1 MKYRLLHGGLIA
13 TALVLAVF
21 LVFHATNVGGLFYR
35 SSQPNRPASALRSFE
50 IVPLETASET
60 SSNAS
65 IGDLNGD
72 GHLDIVLVKGR
83 HWQLTSRVFFGQRS
97 RRLEFRRGPGRSNER
112 EPHKRTVGEIWK
124 SAGNQENQYSKLR
137 NTQGVAIRVL
147 EPGYPCAARRFPD
160 TKLVLLH
167 PLVAFETHT
176 SFFEFLSSLN
186 NVRHLP
192 A

>member
-13 TALVLAVF
+13 TWLVLAVF
-21 LVFHATNVGGLFYR
+21 LVFHATNVGALFYR

-83 HWQLTSRVFFGQRS
+83 HWQLTSRVFFADGKGHFTAGPPLPSDELTARIQTLPAQRAAWHNDAVATLRFIPIISPTTFCRPQS
-97 RRLEFRRGPGRSNER
+97 RSWTNSPRNDCFVSWSRASS
-112 EPHKRTVGEIWK
+112 TW
-124 SAGNQENQYSKLR
+124 LR
-137 NTQGVAIRVL
+137 NLIALSIRK
-147 EPGYPCAARRFPD
+147 
-160 TKLVLLH
+160 TKLVQ
-167 PLVAFETHT
+167 PLAM
-176 SFFEFLSSLN
+176 
-186 NVRHLP
+186 
-192 A
+192 